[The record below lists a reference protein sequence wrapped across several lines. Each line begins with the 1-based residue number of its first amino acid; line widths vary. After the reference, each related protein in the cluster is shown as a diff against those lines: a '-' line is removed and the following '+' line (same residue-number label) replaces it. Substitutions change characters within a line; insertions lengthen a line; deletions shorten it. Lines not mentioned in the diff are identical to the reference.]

1 MGLIVVDNS
10 LVKTALTALR
20 DKDTPPENFRKLA
33 ATVATVVAAEAA
45 RNLPLRIA
53 PVKTPIETTDGY
65 YFERGLI
72 AVPVLRAGLGM
83 LEPVLELLPF
93 AKVGYLGLERNEET
107 AVASVYYS
115 KLPPLE
121 GSDVWIL
128 DPMLATGG
136 SSARAAEILYS
147 AGAESISLLCIV
159 AAPEG
164 VALLKREHPDIQI
177 ITASLDRELN
187 TKKYIMPGLGDFGDR
202 LFGTV

>member
-1 MGLIVVDNS
+1 MGLTVVDNS

-20 DKDTPPENFRKLA
+20 DKDTPPESFRKLA
-33 ATVATVVAAEAA
+33 ATVATVVASEAA
-45 RNLPLRIA
+45 RDLPLRSA

-93 AKVGYLGLERNEET
+93 ARVGYLGLERNEET

-136 SSARAAEILYS
+136 SSARAAEILYA

-164 VALLKREHPDIQI
+164 VALLERAYPDIRI

-187 TKKYIMPGLGDFGDR
+187 SKKYIMPGLGDFGDR